1 LKNVYKIKNEA
12 QEEAY
17 RYFDQHIRPLL
28 KRSDG
33 QFNDHGS
40 GFVDND
46 VDAFRHAYVS
56 GVFAMEIG
64 SVSAA
69 FLGFLNEAIPGG
81 GSSGANGAA
90 AQNMDFWNNKIGRKY
105 GRKAKNKAELLKM
118 IHNAL
123 NKGELII
130 NLNDFRAL
138 THRSK
143 PYSEKTVIVVKESKA
158 GRNEIF
164 LDTKSGEILERED
177 FVGLI
182 ESVKYP
188 GYSVAMIR
196 GIDTPVSKGDK
207 VTTNN
212 LG

>member
-1 LKNVYKIKNEA
+1 MKNAYKIKNEA
-12 QEEAY
+12 QDEAY
-17 RYFDQHIRPLL
+17 RYFDQHIRPLP
-28 KRSDG
+28 KKSDG

-64 SVSAA
+64 AVSAA
-69 FLGFLNEAIPGG
+69 FLGVLNEVIPGG
-81 GSSGANGAA
+81 GSSGANGAV

-118 IHNAL
+118 IHSAL

-130 NLNDFRAL
+130 NINDSRAL
-138 THRSK
+138 TNRSK
-143 PYSEKTVIVVKESKA
+143 PYSEKAVIVVKESKT

-164 LDTKSGEILERED
+164 LDTKSGEILGRED

-182 ESVKYP
+182 ESGKYSE
-188 GYSVAMIR
+188 YSVATIK
-196 GIDTPVSKGDK
+196 GVDTPVSKGDK
-207 VTTNN
+207 VTANN

>member
-1 LKNVYKIKNEA
+1 
-12 QEEAY
+12 
-17 RYFDQHIRPLL
+17 
-28 KRSDG
+28 
-33 QFNDHGS
+33 
-40 GFVDND
+40 
-46 VDAFRHAYVS
+46 
-56 GVFAMEIG
+56 M
-64 SVSAA
+64 
-69 FLGFLNEAIPGG
+69 
-81 GSSGANGAA
+81 
-90 AQNMDFWNNKIGRKY
+90 
-105 GRKAKNKAELLKM
+105 
-118 IHNAL
+118 
-123 NKGELII
+123 
-130 NLNDFRAL
+130 
-138 THRSK
+138 
-143 PYSEKTVIVVKESKA
+143 VVKESKA